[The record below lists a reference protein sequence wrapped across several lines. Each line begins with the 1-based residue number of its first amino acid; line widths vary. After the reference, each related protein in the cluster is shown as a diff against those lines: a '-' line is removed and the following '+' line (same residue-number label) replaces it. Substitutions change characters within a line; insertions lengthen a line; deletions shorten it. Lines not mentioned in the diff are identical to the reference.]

1 MQTTYS
7 QHQALTSPVTETPNT
22 RVELDSNPNTEYDGS
37 LRQDDEQPVRLRYES
52 DISKSWYFPR
62 RTASL
67 RKHRATRAVSTGSFE
82 PYTLSD
88 HHLSNGPHPTSPE
101 STTFWPDR
109 NIQEAYLMRY
119 FVEELAQWLLTA
131 HPVVQHS
138 STRYFRYL
146 QDISKKARPVIGD
159 EVALEYQNLCISH
172 LVSLAGDATE
182 VQDENLLAAAVILR
196 FYEELDAPLIGVDD
210 ETYLRGTQVFLE
222 AQSEMAVKGHG
233 LQTAA
238 FWVGFRQEFHTAFI
252 KQRAFRFDLTC
263 CNYSPYRTLGPADDF
278 TWANRVV
285 LHCAETLLYCY
296 GDEAHDLD
304 RYGQLWEYSQNWYA
318 YKPQTFNPIYLKAPN
333 RSQKEI
339 FPQIWYLGDCQ
350 VTAVQHWHL
359 ARILLAAF
367 DPKMPR
373 IGPNQ
378 KRAAA
383 NREAEIKT
391 NLFRLCGIALSNK
404 TAPGLITAC
413 MGVSMCGDRFTE
425 RLERE
430 ALLDILIKTEEI
442 HALSTGKAQRE
453 LREAWN

>member
-119 FVEELAQWLLTA
+119 FVEELAQWFDSCDLARHFALVAPYRAPSCPALLYA
-131 HPVVQHS
+131 IFSVS
-138 STRYFRYL
+138 
-146 QDISKKARPVIGD
+146 AR
-159 EVALEYQNLCISH
+159 H
-172 LVSLAGDATE
+172 LTGDATE